1 MEQGGQS
8 NGGREG
14 ERERGKGSRVVL
26 FPGEPLCESMGR
38 TQLVTSDSTISRLI
52 TSDYNMH
59 PTNNYLFHLS
69 QHCTTAKTMHH
80 TSYGDEGHPHLT

>member
-26 FPGEPLCESMGR
+26 FPGESLCESMGR

-59 PTNNYLFHLS
+59 PTNINISLI
-69 QHCTTAKTMHH
+69 T
-80 TSYGDEGHPHLT
+80 TSYYCGNNAPYFIWG